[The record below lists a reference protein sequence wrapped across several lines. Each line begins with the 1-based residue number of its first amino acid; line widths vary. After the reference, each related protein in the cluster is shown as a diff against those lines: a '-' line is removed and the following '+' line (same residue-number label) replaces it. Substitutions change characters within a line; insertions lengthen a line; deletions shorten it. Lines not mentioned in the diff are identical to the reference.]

1 MKNLVLQVSRF
12 ASVGLVATGVHALVY
27 GVLGSFSNITP
38 MAANLLAFVVAF
50 GFSYLGHFRFTFSE
64 QMQGRSALRSYP
76 VQLRFLVVA
85 LLGLGLNALG
95 VWVTTDYLKANYL
108 LAILPMVFIVPLITF
123 GVSKI
128 WAFR

>member
-27 GVLGSFSNITP
+27 GVLGGFSNITP

-64 QMQGRSALRSYP
+64 QMQGRSALQSYS
-76 VQLRFLVVA
+76 VQLRFFVVA